1 MLFLP
6 YVSNLNL
13 CVNCEWLLSL
23 HVYKNVTYRN
33 FNYTFSIMVILAKII
48 DFICLDL
55 CEAAVSAGLDSQFPK
70 CMLVC
75 CI

>member
-55 CEAAVSAGLDSQFPK
+55 CEAAVSAGLDYQFPK